1 MTAAS
6 LPLQRIFLLRH
17 AQAAWP
23 APGESDFDRALDE
36 RGRSEASVLAGLIAG
51 KGYLADRVV
60 CSGARRCRETA
71 ETVVR
76 AFGRDFPIRIAA
88 DLYHGM
94 TDSYLGVIAAEKD
107 AGALMIVGH
116 NPTIE
121 ELLETLVG
129 SDAAWSAIPGGYP
142 TAGLAVI
149 DRAAGSETGW
159 ALTEFLSP

>member
-6 LPLQRIFLLRH
+6 LPLQRIYLLRH

-23 APGESDFDRALDE
+23 APGESDFDRMLDDT
-36 RGRSEASVLAGLIAG
+36 GRVEASTIAGLVAER
-51 KGYLADRVV
+51 GYLAERVV

-71 ETVVR
+71 ETVCR
-76 AFGRDFPIRIAA
+76 AFGRDFPIRTASE
-88 DLYHGM
+88 LYHGM
-94 TDSYLGVIAAEKD
+94 VDSYLAVVAAEKD
-107 AGALMIVGH
+107 AATLMIVGH

-129 SDAAWSAIPGGYP
+129 SDAAWAAIGSGYP

-149 DRAAGSETGW
+149 DRATNGDTGW
-159 ALTEFLSP
+159 TLTEFLRP

>member
-23 APGESDFDRALDE
+23 APGESDFDRTLDE
-36 RGRSEASVLAGLIAG
+36 KGRVEASILAGMVAG
-51 KGYLADRVV
+51 KGYLAERIL

-71 ETVVR
+71 EAVSR
-76 AFGRDFPIRIAA
+76 AFGREFPIETSAE
-88 DLYHGM
+88 LYHGM
-94 TDSYLGVIAAEKD
+94 TDSYLGVIAANAQAES
-107 AGALMIVGH
+107 LMIVGH

-149 DRAAGSETGW
+149 DRATENETGW
-159 ALTEFLSP
+159 VLTDFIAP

>member
-36 RGRSEASVLAGLIAG
+36 RGRVEASVIAGLVAG
-51 KGYLADRVV
+51 RGYIADRVL

-71 ETVVR
+71 ETVAR
-76 AFGRDFPIRIAA
+76 AFGRDFPIRIASE
-88 DLYHGM
+88 LYHGM
-94 TDSYLGVIAAEKD
+94 TDSYLSAIAGEKD
-107 AGALMIVGH
+107 VESLMIVGH

-129 SDAAWSAIPGGYP
+129 SDTAWSAISGGYP
-142 TAGLAVI
+142 TAGFAVI
-149 DRAAGSETGW
+149 DRASDSETGW
-159 ALTEFLSP
+159 VLTEFLAP

>member
-23 APGESDFDRALDE
+23 APGESDFDRALDD
-36 RGRSEASVLAGLIAG
+36 RGRAEASVIAGLIAG

-60 CSGARRCRETA
+60 CSAARRCRETA
-71 ETVVR
+71 ETVCR
-76 AFGRDFPIRIAA
+76 AFGRDFPIRIVNE
-88 DLYHGM
+88 LYHGV
-94 TDSYLGVIAAEKD
+94 TDSYLAVIDAETDAAT
-107 AGALMIVGH
+107 LMIVGH

-129 SDAAWSAIPGGYP
+129 SDTAWAVMPGGYP
-142 TAGLAVI
+142 TAGFCVIERNLAC
-149 DRAAGSETGW
+149 ETGW
-159 ALTEFLSP
+159 ALSDFLTP